1 MYKYVLFDLDG
12 TLTDSALGITNCI
25 IYVCEKMNLPVPS
38 MDILKTFVGPPLTK
52 RFSEVFFLSD
62 EDAKKALSIY
72 RERFAPIGIFENEVY
87 PGIKEMLKELKMNG
101 CILAL
106 ATSKPQIFAE
116 KILKH
121 FKLDGF
127 FDYVS
132 GSDLVGGKQEKTDVM
147 KEVLSNMKAE
157 KDKTVMVGDRCF
169 DIDSAKELGVKSI
182 AVTYGY
188 GTMEEIEKSGPD
200 YVADTPMGVAEI
212 ILKGE

>member
-25 IYVCEKMNLPVPS
+25 VYACNKMNLSVPP
-38 MDILKTFVGPPLTK
+38 MDVLKTFVGPPLK
-52 RFSEVFFLSD
+52 QRFSEVFSLS
-62 EDAKKALSIY
+62 EKDAERALELY
-72 RERFAPIGIFENEVY
+72 RERFAPIGIFENRVY
-87 PGIKEMLKELKMNG
+87 PGVLEMLKALKDGG

-121 FKLDGF
+121 FNLDEF
-127 FDYVS
+127 FHFVS
-132 GSDLVGGKQEKTDVM
+132 GSDLKGGKQEKTDVM
-147 KEVLSNMKAE
+147 KEVLEKMAADKEKA
-157 KDKTVMVGDRCF
+157 VMVGDRCF
-169 DIDSAKELGVKSI
+169 DIDGARELSVHSI
-182 AVTYGY
+182 AVSYGY
-188 GTMEEIEKSGPD
+188 GTDEEIKACRPD

>member
-25 IYVCEKMNLPVPS
+25 IYVCEKMNLTVPS
-38 MDILKTFVGPPLTK
+38 MDVLKTFVGPPLTK
-52 RFSEVFFLSD
+52 RFSEVFSLSE

-72 RERFAPIGIFENEVY
+72 RERFAPIGIFENQVY
-87 PGIKEMLKELKMNG
+87 LGVSDMLKALKDSG
-101 CILAL
+101 CVIAL

-116 KILKH
+116 QILKH
-121 FKLDGF
+121 FKLDTF

-132 GSDLVGGKQEKTDVM
+132 GSDLTGGKQEKTDVM
-147 KEVLSNMKAE
+147 KEALSNMKAE
-157 KDKTVMVGDRCF
+157 KEKTVMVGDRSF
-169 DIDSAKELGVKSI
+169 DIEGAKELNVKSI

-188 GTMEEIEKSGPD
+188 GTMEEIDSCKPD
-200 YVADTPMGVAEI
+200 YVADTPGEVAEI